1 MREERPD
8 ADEDRI
14 VQTQPSVF
22 MTTDTD
28 IVSERKERGNSFVRD
43 GYEIVVEAIYV
54 VNGKKKKKIRKKKLS
69 NYMLTAESSM
79 TKPKLMTDTEA
90 KQDRKSVINLQSEL
104 EAINS
109 LQLQTN
115 QLPKAKEI
123 LAVKNEK
130 VMAVQLN
137 KPARTTK
144 VLN

>member
-1 MREERPD
+1 
-8 ADEDRI
+8 
-14 VQTQPSVF
+14 

-28 IVSERKERGNSFVRD
+28 IVSERKERGISFVRD
-43 GYEIVVEAIYV
+43 GFEIVVEAIYV

-90 KQDRKSVINLQSEL
+90 KQDRKSVINLQNEL

-130 VMAVQLN
+130 IMAVKLN
-137 KPARTTK
+137 KPTRTTK